1 MHGEL
6 GKSDVHRRH
15 GNFGIGNISQG
26 GTAGDIAPVRKDLCR
41 YFYAA
46 AKVAE
51 EGGGESVSG
60 VFLLGIEF
68 NDDAFIQARRVYGI
82 GIFSMIRME
91 RVAVVG
97 GNHEASGNHG
107 LCFVIA
113 VTQRTGDSC
122 QCILEEGGTGAL
134 ICGAANFFI
143 IEKGVNTDM
152 LFLFPAVNPRN
163 AAKAH

>member
-1 MHGEL
+1 
-6 GKSDVHRRH
+6 
-15 GNFGIGNISQG
+15 
-26 GTAGDIAPVRKDLCR
+26 
-41 YFYAA
+41 
-46 AKVAE
+46 
-51 EGGGESVSG
+51 
-60 VFLLGIEF
+60 
-68 NDDAFIQARRVYGI
+68 
-82 GIFSMIRME
+82 MIRME

-113 VTQRTGDSC
+113 VTQRTGDPC

-152 LFLFPAVNPRN
+152 LFPFSCGESTERGESALKVIQPGGRN
-163 AAKAH
+163 KFMPLSPQGSLYTGIKVQVMA